1 MPLGPPIPHPNQIF
15 TVAFSPDG
23 KTILTGDYH
32 HGARLFRRV
41 PELPDDPERVA
52 TWVEVLTGLTLDAG
66 QGLIQVLDNASW
78 RERRER
84 LDQQGGP
91 PESGNAERVDPILLG
106 TNPLARGRVL
116 IERGRWRE
124 AEAAFDDVV
133 RARPYNASSWIER
146 GRFHIARGQ
155 PGRAAADFTQA
166 ARLQPENLSLI
177 YTQVLSLLA
186 MGDRA
191 GLRRTCSDLLALF
204 GATNNHFTAN
214 SVAWSCV
221 LAPDAVADREAPV
234 RLAELAVNAAP
245 EAQKPM
251 YLNTLG
257 AALYRAGRFEASIR
271 RLEEGIR
278 KQRGESSPQDWAFV
292 ALAHHQLGHRAEA
305 LRWLDRFRT
314 YRGSESPNAVWDELE
329 IRLLRREAEALI
341 RFDPIFPADPFAPT
355 P

>member
-1 MPLGPPIPHPNQIF
+1 MPLGPPIPHPAQVF

-23 KTILTGDYH
+23 KTILTGDFY
-32 HGARLFRRV
+32 HGARLFRRT
-41 PELPDDPERVA
+41 PELPDDPERVS
-52 TWVEVLTGLTLDAG
+52 TWVEVLTGLTLDSS

-78 RERRER
+78 LERHER
-84 LDQQGGP
+84 LERLGGP
-91 PESGNAERVDPILLG
+91 PEWGNAERLDPILFG

-116 IERGRWRE
+116 MERGRWSE
-124 AEAAFDDVV
+124 AEAAFDEVV
-133 RARPYNASSWIER
+133 RARPYNASGWIER
-146 GRFHIARGQ
+146 GRFHFVRGQ
-155 PGRAAADFTQA
+155 PGRAAAELTQA
-166 ARLQPENLSLI
+166 VRMHPEHLNLH

-186 MGDRA
+186 IGDCA
-191 GLRRTCSDLLALF
+191 GLRRARFDLLNDF
-204 GATNNHFTAN
+204 GMSTTYLTAN

-221 LAPDAVADREAPV
+221 LGPDTVADREAPV
-234 RLAELAVNAAP
+234 RLAEFALNHAP
-245 EAQKPM
+245 EDEKPVF
-251 YLNTLG
+251 LNTLG

-278 KQRGESSPQDWAFV
+278 KQGGESSPQDWVFL

-314 YRGSESPNAVWDELE
+314 YRGSESPNAFWNELE

-341 RFDPIFPADPFAPT
+341 RWDPIFPTDPFAPS